1 LDEKQMNTFT
11 FRIAKPLFDQLQAHL
26 FPGDGDEHGAV
37 ITVGV
42 SKSGRE
48 TRLLAREIFLAREGI
63 DYVESKFGYRALS
76 ADFVARVSDHCARHG
91 LGYFAVHCHGGKD
104 FVGFSRV
111 DLESHKRGYP
121 ALLDITNGGPV
132 GALVFARNAVAGSV
146 WTRKGVFDLNH
157 LVVVGAN
164 VRRLYPSMS
173 RSLAAANPLYHRQAL
188 MFGNA
193 GQEILRAAKIGIIG
207 LGGAGSLINE
217 WLAKTGV
224 GEIVAIDFDKVEP
237 SNHPRVVDTSLW
249 DAQTFLS
256 TCRWPLLQRLGRLL
270 ATFKV
275 KVARRVARKANP
287 RIRYHA
293 VGGDITFRKAALLLK
308 DADYIFLCADT
319 AQSRLVFNALVH
331 QYLIPG
337 MQVGS
342 KVPVDKSTGEVG
354 DVFAV
359 ARPVLPFAGG
369 GCLLCNGLIPA
380 DKLQQEAMSA
390 EERKA
395 QAYVEDAQVT
405 APSVITLNAVACS
418 QAANEFLLGYLGL
431 LNENH
436 KLGYRIQFCRDK
448 DWQHVALR
456 HDATCLHCGKNHASS
471 YARGDAA
478 TLPCRAA

>member
-1 LDEKQMNTFT
+1 
-11 FRIAKPLFDQLQAHL
+11 
-26 FPGDGDEHGAV
+26 
-37 ITVGV
+37 
-42 SKSGRE
+42 
-48 TRLLAREIFLAREGI
+48 
-63 DYVESKFGYRALS
+63 
-76 ADFVARVSDHCARHG
+76 
-91 LGYFAVHCHGGKD
+91 
-104 FVGFSRV
+104 
-111 DLESHKRGYP
+111 
-121 ALLDITNGGPV
+121 
-132 GALVFARNAVAGSV
+132 
-146 WTRKGVFDLNH
+146 
-157 LVVVGAN
+157 
-164 VRRLYPSMS
+164 
-173 RSLAAANPLYHRQAL
+173 

-193 GQEILRAAKIGIIG
+193 GQEILRAAKIGFIG

-224 GEIVAIDFDKVEP
+224 GEIVAIDFDKVEL
-237 SNHPRVVDTSLW
+237 SNHPRVVGTTLW
-249 DAQTFLS
+249 DAQAFLS
-256 TCRWPLLQRLGRLL
+256 TCRWSLLQRLGRLL
-270 ATFKV
+270 ATPKV

-293 VGGDITFRKAALLLK
+293 FSGDITFREAALLLK
-308 DADYIFLCADT
+308 DVDYIFLCADT
-319 AQSRLVFNALVH
+319 AQSRLVFNALIH

-342 KVPVDKSTGEVG
+342 KVPVEKATGEVG

-359 ARPVLPFAGG
+359 ARTVLPFVGG

-395 QAYVEDAQVT
+395 QAYVEDTQVT

-436 KLGYRIQFCRDK
+436 KLGYLIQFCRDK

-456 HDATCLHCGKNHASS
+456 HDANCLHCGNNRASS